1 MWVDVGDV
9 GDVGASSAREPRL
22 GGKSRPSPAPSP
34 LISAPRPPPSLINF
48 IDLIND

>member
-1 MWVDVGDV
+1 MWVDV

-34 LISAPRPPPSLINF
+34 LISAPRPPPRH
-48 IDLIND
+48 